1 LTILR
6 AGSIDRPGNRRG
18 FALLIV
24 LWSLV
29 LLSLLVTHLSATG
42 RSEARIASNYAANAA
57 AEAQADGAV
66 FEAAFRII
74 NNDWVSN
81 GKVQQL
87 QLAHGTVR
95 MTVLSEAGKINPNVA
110 TPELLASLLRVLGV
124 DGDQASAIAAAMAD
138 WREPGDQPRPN
149 GGKIPEYRAAGLDHG
164 PPNGSFET
172 LDEIGRVMGV
182 TPQIL
187 AALRPHLTLYQFTDT
202 DLTLA
207 DPVVLRAIQQMPKT
221 PNQQVLPATLA
232 NGMQTMSVTAEAHSD
247 NGGIFTRRAVIR
259 VGPAF
264 DRGYQILAW
273 DGVGGE

>member
-1 LTILR
+1 MTTAR
-6 AGSIDRPGNRRG
+6 AGSAHKPGNRRG

-29 LLSLLVTHLSATG
+29 LLGLLVTHLSATG

-66 FEAAFRII
+66 FEAAFRVI
-74 NNDWVSN
+74 NNDWVSD
-81 GKVQQL
+81 GKLQQL

-95 MTVLSEAGKINPNVA
+95 LTVLSEAGKINPNVA

-149 GGKIPEYRAAGLDHG
+149 GGKAPEYRAAGLDHG
-164 PPNGSFET
+164 PPSGSFES

-202 DLTLA
+202 DPNLA

-247 NGGIFTRRAVIR
+247 NGGVFTRHAVIR

-273 DGVGGE
+273 DGVGGQ